1 MPAIELSSLEFK
13 MCIQALVMGTIEFIT
28 KRENLECN
36 HEITLENVPLSNY
49 AEEIIYN
56 IRGFIVYSLKKKC
69 NSVNQKN

>member
-13 MCIQALVMGTIEFIT
+13 MCIQTLVMGTIGFVT

-49 AEEIIYN
+49 EEEIIYN